1 MRWVVLVVVAF
12 ARVARADQVD
22 DLVARGEAL
31 AKQSEFSSAIEVFK
45 SADALRP
52 RAKHACLIG
61 LVYTRREL
69 WPQAELFFALCRA
82 RATTDDPLPKWIDEA
97 QQQLTAKLTAA
108 GAAAVTIVVAPA
120 EAHAHITV
128 SSFAPDE
135 VFEPRTIHLAPG
147 RHVFDVTADG
157 YVAASREVV
166 IATSEPQTVTIELR
180 STADVAA
187 EAARRATA
195 PAPPAP
201 APPASP
207 AQPRSIVPTVI
218 VLGGAALALAGGAVE
233 LFALKPARDRLAA
246 SQDVALFDA
255 RLSSFR
261 DRRDL
266 TIGLYA
272 GAVAAVATGIVLRYT
287 VFAVGASVERGGG
300 VVTLAWSR

>member
-1 MRWVVLVVVAF
+1 MRWVVLVLVAF
-12 ARVARADQVD
+12 ARVARADQVE
-22 DLVARGEAL
+22 DLVTRGEAL

-108 GAAAVTIVVAPA
+108 GAAAVTIVVTPA
-120 EAHAHITV
+120 DAHARITV

-147 RHVFDVTADG
+147 RHVFGVTADG

-166 IATSEPQTVTIELR
+166 IATSEPQTVAIELR

-187 EAARRATA
+187 EAARRAVVPPPPVASPAA
-195 PAPPAP
+195 P
-201 APPASP
+201 P
-207 AQPRSIVPTVI
+207 AQPRSFIPTAI
-218 VLGGAALALAGGAVE
+218 ILGGAGLALGGGAVE
-233 LFALKPARDRLAA
+233 LFVFKPARDRLAA
-246 SQDVALFDA
+246 SQDVEQFDA

-266 TIGLYA
+266 AIGLYA
-272 GAVAAVATGIVLRYT
+272 GAVAAIATGIALRYT

-300 VVTLAWSR
+300 VVSIAWSR